1 MAGKEK
7 HWYYNPP
14 RQAKPRVPELTKI
27 KVKEAA
33 DEFVESVLR
42 PKIVEPEPEDKR
54 FSYLVDIY
62 TKWYR
67 SYFYFY
73 AKYHSPGPNAR
84 EPFFD
89 AGFARM
95 EYVCEDKFNLS
106 YMRHTGK
113 WWEIFTELSLEECL
127 ETIREMPHFNP

>member
-1 MAGKEK
+1 M
-7 HWYYNPP
+7 
-14 RQAKPRVPELTKI
+14 
-27 KVKEAA
+27 KEAA